1 MNSIPWILIAILVTA
16 VLLGIVLVVFVRRRK
31 QPRRVDYRNYFVM
44 GVIWLAAAPV
54 LILLPWLLHGEE
66 PFFMASFFLIMGLA
80 YTIIGLLNRDK
91 WGKQLEVSPRAE
103 KKMMI
108 VIGALVVSLLVG
120 MVVFLFAEGLL
131 FLR

>member
-1 MNSIPWILIAILVTA
+1 MNSIPWILIAILVAA

>member
-1 MNSIPWILIAILVTA
+1 MNSIPWILIAILIA
-16 VLLGIVLVVFVRRRK
+16 AILLGIVLVVFVRKRK

-54 LILLPWLLHGEE
+54 LTLLPWLLHGEE
-66 PFFMASFFLIMGLA
+66 PFFMASFFLIMGSA

-91 WGKQLEVSPRAE
+91 WGKQLEVSPATE

-108 VIGALVVSLLVG
+108 VIGALIASLFLG
-120 MVVFLFAEGLL
+120 MLVFLFTELSLL
-131 FLR
+131 P

>member
-1 MNSIPWILIAILVTA
+1 MNGIPWILIAILIA
-16 VLLGIVLVVFVRRRK
+16 AILLGFVLVVFVRKRK

-54 LILLPWLLHGEE
+54 LTLLPWLLHGEE
-66 PFFMASFFLIMGLA
+66 PFFMASFFLIMGSA

-91 WGKQLEVSPRAE
+91 WGKQLEVSPATE

-108 VIGALVVSLLVG
+108 VIGALVISLLAG
-120 MVVFLFAEGLL
+120 IVVFLFAEELL